1 MTRRRSGRLLTLGS
15 SIAIIAACAGQGQAS
30 PSASPA
36 GASPSTPASVAAS
49 GSAASSA
56 AAFDWKKYDGTQ
68 ITFLANQHP
77 WTDGMTPLVD
87 QFTQETGIKV
97 NVQPFSED
105 LYFDKMEQAVRS
117 PTGTMDVY
125 FLPMD
130 STGFS
135 QYTAGGIEPLDGYL
149 NDPAKTASDYDVSDF
164 PKGFLTPGTYPPGD
178 ASAKLYGI
186 PISFETYILFYNKDL
201 VNKYLGGK
209 VPTTMDELTAA
220 AAQITKDGQKD
231 GIVGSVMRGIRSD
244 TIMDTFSGVV
254 YDSWGSKDAPPPYGL
269 WFDGAWTKPRLTD
282 PAICA
287 GMTNYAK
294 LVAAGPSNKF
304 AIDWSDA
311 NTLFSQGKVAFF
323 IDASLFGPSYEDTS
337 SSQVAGKVGYAQL
350 PPANAEGKSY
360 TGHWLWGLG
369 IPKNAKN
376 KDAAWYFIQW
386 MTNKANTAKI
396 GATTGGA
403 PRVSSYSDPAYT
415 GKLVPDYV
423 TTVNNAMQTSR
434 TTVVFKENWKDGAL
448 AIVDGMLAI
457 ANGGDPTAS
466 CAKANDA
473 LDKAASK

>member
-1 MTRRRSGRLLTLGS
+1 MTRHRTGVLVSLGAT
-15 SIAIIAACAGQGQAS
+15 IALIAGCAGQGQNSPTPAAPSASSGASAEASAGGAS
-30 PSASPA
+30 PSA
-36 GASPSTPASVAAS
+36 AAI
-49 GSAASSA
+49 
-56 AAFDWKKYDGTQ
+56 DWKKYSGTQ
-68 ITFLANQHP
+68 ITFLADEHP
-77 WTDGMTPLVD
+77 WTDGMTPLLD

-97 NVQPFSED
+97 NVQSFSED
-105 LYFDKMEQAVRS
+105 LYFDKMEQVVRA
-117 PTGTMDVY
+117 PTGTADAY

-130 STGFS
+130 SSGYS
-135 QYTAGGIEPLDGYL
+135 QFTAGKIEPLDGYI
-149 NDPAKTASDYDVSDF
+149 NDPTKTAADYNLADF
-164 PKGFLTPGTYPPGD
+164 PNGFLTPGTYPPGD
-178 ASAKLYGI
+178 PSAKLYGI

-209 VPTTMDELTAA
+209 LPTTMDELTAA
-220 AAQITKDGQKD
+220 AAQITKDGAKD
-231 GIVGSVMRGIRSD
+231 GVVGSVMRGIRSD
-244 TIMDTFSGVV
+244 AIMDTFSGVV

-304 AIDWSDA
+304 AIDWPDA
-311 NTLFSQGKVAFF
+311 NTLFSQGKAAFF

-337 SSQVAGKVGYAQL
+337 KSQVAGKVGYAQL
-350 PPANAEGKSY
+350 PPANTEGKSF

-369 IPKNAKN
+369 IPSNSKN

-386 MTNKANTAKI
+386 MTNKANTATI

-403 PRVSSYSDPAYT
+403 PRVSAYSDPAYT
-415 GKLVPDYV
+415 SKLVPEYV

-448 AIVDGMLAI
+448 AVVDGMLAI
-457 ANGGDPTAS
+457 ANGKDPTTS

-473 LDKAASK
+473 LAKAIPK